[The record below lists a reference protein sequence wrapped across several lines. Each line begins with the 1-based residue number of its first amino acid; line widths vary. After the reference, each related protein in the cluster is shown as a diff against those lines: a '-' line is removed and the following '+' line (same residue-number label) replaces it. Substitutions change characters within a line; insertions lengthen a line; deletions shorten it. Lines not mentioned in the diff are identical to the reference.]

1 MKFTDKFVLNL
12 KPKEKI
18 YQVRENKG
26 FGLRVLETG
35 RKIWVFAYK
44 YDGRK
49 RLMNL
54 GTYPDLSL
62 ADARTAHAKAY
73 ATLNDKDSPRDP
85 QEQRDQKHEAERQER
100 DDRRQHPTVRQL
112 VEEYLTKHAM
122 LKKTSWK
129 EDERILNKDVIPVW
143 GDRKTEDITRRDVL
157 LLLDGMQGRGDGI
170 KTNTFKIVRR
180 MFRFAV
186 KQEIISTTPCYA
198 FEKGEELPRPVSKER
213 NLTESEVKAFWIG
226 LDKCAISENIRSILK
241 LILLTGQ
248 RPGEVCSMHSSDIDG
263 KWWEFTPKETV
274 ITKETPRKQRIYL
287 TDTALELIEPLTVLD
302 KKTKEVKPR
311 GYIFKCHTDNTR
323 CTTERSVAYA
333 LRRNLLSHEV
343 KSKTATWKK
352 SLTKPKISKKPFVV
366 ADDKKLDIAKFTP
379 HDLRRTCAT
388 LLSEMQFTD
397 SIVDA
402 VLAHLKKGE
411 IRTYNKNKYD
421 KEKQQAM
428 QAWERKLISITT
440 GKKSNVISI
449 EEAKNRAA

>member
-1 MKFTDKFVLNL
+1 VKFTDKFILNL

-26 FGLRVLETG
+26 FGLRVLDTG

-44 YDGRK
+44 FDGRK

-54 GTYPDLSL
+54 GTYPELSL
-62 ADARTAHAKAY
+62 ADARTAHSKAY
-73 ATLNDKDSPRDP
+73 AVLNDKENPRDP
-85 QEQRDQKHEAERQER
+85 QEQRDQKHEVERQER
-100 DDRRQHPTVRQL
+100 DDRRQHPTIKKL
-112 VEEYLTKHAM
+112 VEEYITKHAKP
-122 LKKTSWK
+122 KKTSWK
-129 EDERILNKDVIPVW
+129 EDERILNKDVVPLW
-143 GDRKTEDITRRDVL
+143 GDRKTEDVTRRDVL

-170 KTNTFKIVRR
+170 KTNTFKIIRR

-198 FEKGEELPRPVSKER
+198 FEKGEELPIPVSKER
-213 NLTESEVKAFWIG
+213 NLSESEVRAFLASI
-226 LDKCAISENIRSILK
+226 DSCAISQNIRSILK

-248 RPGEVCSMHSSDIDG
+248 RPGEVCSMHSSEIDG
-263 KWWEFTPKETV
+263 RWWEFTPKETK

-287 TDTALELIEPLTVLD
+287 TDTALELIGPLTVLD
-302 KKTKEVKPR
+302 KKTKEMKPR

-333 LRRNLLSHEV
+333 LRRNLLTHEV
-343 KSKTATWKK
+343 KSKPATWNKVSKK
-352 SLTKPKISKKPFVV
+352 TKISKKPFIV
-366 ADDKKLDIAKFTP
+366 AEDKKLDIVKFTP

-388 LLSEMQFTD
+388 LLSEMQFPD
-397 SIVDA
+397 AVVDA

-421 KEKQQAM
+421 KEKQQAL
-428 QAWERKLISITT
+428 QAWERKLIAITT
-440 GKKSNVISI
+440 GKKSNII
-449 EEAKNRAA
+449 PITAAQKVV